1 MTSQKDQ
8 TDKAA
13 PAATVTTETGRIL
26 RVSDLPEGTVVKL
39 STPAPAAG
47 GAAAVAAAPID
58 PARRADV
65 LFRKRRDEGHEVSV
79 WWMIGAFLATSGIVV
94 ALLWWVP
101 GGA

>member
-8 TDKAA
+8 AGKAVPEA
-13 PAATVTTETGRIL
+13 HVTTETGRIL

-39 STPAPAAG
+39 STPAP
-47 GAAAVAAAPID
+47 GAQAAVVD

-79 WWMIGAFLATSGIVV
+79 WWMIGAFFASSGIVC

>member
-26 RVSDLPEGTVVKL
+26 RVSDLPEGTVVKV
-39 STPAPAAG
+39 STPSPAGQAPA
-47 GAAAVAAAPID
+47 VD

-65 LFRKRRDEGHEVSV
+65 LFRKRLDEGHEVSV

-101 GGA
+101 GSA

>member
-1 MTSQKDQ
+1 MSSQKDQ

-39 STPAPAAG
+39 STPARAQGA
-47 GAAAVAAAPID
+47 GAAQID

-65 LFRKRRDEGHEVSV
+65 LFRKRRDEGHEVSI

>member
-13 PAATVTTETGRIL
+13 PVTHVTTETGRIL

-39 STPAPAAG
+39 SAPAPG
-47 GAAAVAAAPID
+47 GQAAAPAVD

-65 LFRKRRDEGHEVSV
+65 LFRKRLDEGHEVSV
-79 WWMIGAFLATSGIVV
+79 WWMIGAFLLASGIVV
-94 ALLWWVP
+94 TLLWWVP

>member
-8 TDKAA
+8 TGKAA
-13 PAATVTTETGRIL
+13 PVTHVTTETGRIL

-39 STPAPAAG
+39 STPKPGAQTPA
-47 GAAAVAAAPID
+47 VD

-65 LFRKRRDEGHEVSV
+65 LFRKRLDEGHEVSV
-79 WWMIGAFLATSGIVV
+79 WWMIGAFLFASGLVIT
-94 ALLWWVP
+94 LLWWVP